1 MRKVNKYNRLSPKTV
16 TLKTFKYISVIFAA
30 LVTLLPMVVV
40 FFGSFKTGKELM
52 TTNPLA
58 LPKDFT
64 NFSNYVK
71 AFVDGNMLRGFAN
84 TAIILVVSLVA
95 TVLTGS
101 MTAYVLSRFK
111 FRGSKLL
118 KNLFLIASLVP
129 GITMQIST
137 FQIVRAM
144 GLYNT
149 RASVILLY
157 AGTDIISIYIFMQF
171 MNGIPKEIDEA
182 AIVDGASFPKIFFG
196 IIMPLL
202 KPAIATVVV
211 IKGVGFYNDFIT
223 PNLYM
228 KKSNLSVISTALY
241 KFKGPY
247 STQWE
252 VILAGCAITM
262 IPTLI
267 IFLLLQKWIYSG
279 LTAGSVKG

>member
-1 MRKVNKYNRLSPKTV
+1 MVGDKKLTPQSISIKT
-16 TLKTFKYISVIFAA
+16 LKYISVLLAA
-30 LVTLLPMVVV
+30 AVTLLPLAVV
-40 FFGSFKTGKELM
+40 FFGAFKTNKELL

-58 LPKDFT
+58 PPENFL

-71 AFVDGNMLRGFAN
+71 AFVDGNMMTGFYN
-84 TAIILVVSLVA
+84 TAIILAISLA
-95 TVLTGS
+95 LTVLTGS

-111 FRGSKLL
+111 FRGSKLIR
-118 KNLFLIASLVP
+118 NLFLVASLIP
-129 GITMQIST
+129 SITMQIST
-137 FQIVRAM
+137 FQIVKSM

-149 RASVILLY
+149 RAGVILLF
-157 AGTDIISIYIFMQF
+157 AGTDIISIYIFLQF
-171 MNGIPKEIDEA
+171 MNSIPKELDEA
-182 AIVDGASFPKIFFG
+182 AIVDGASFPRIFFN

-202 KPAIATVVV
+202 KPAVATVAV

-228 KKSNLSVISTALY
+228 KKTDLAVISTALY

-247 STQWE
+247 STEWE

-267 IFLLLQKWIYSG
+267 IFLLLQKWIYAG

>member
-1 MRKVNKYNRLSPKTV
+1 MVGDKKLTPQSISIKT
-16 TLKTFKYISVIFAA
+16 LKYISVLLAA
-30 LVTLLPMVVV
+30 AVTLLPLAVV
-40 FFGSFKTGKELM
+40 FFGAFKTNKELL

-58 LPKDFT
+58 PPENFL

-71 AFVDGNMLRGFAN
+71 AFVDGNMMTGFYN
-84 TAIILVVSLVA
+84 TAIILFISLVL

-111 FRGSKLL
+111 FRGSKLIR
-118 KNLFLIASLVP
+118 NLFLVASLIP
-129 GITMQIST
+129 SITMQIST
-137 FQIVRAM
+137 FQIVKAM

-149 RASVILLY
+149 RAGVILLF
-157 AGTDIISIYIFMQF
+157 AGTDIISIYIFLQF
-171 MNGIPKEIDEA
+171 MNSIPKELDEA
-182 AIVDGASFPKIFFG
+182 AIVDGASFPRIFFN

-202 KPAIATVVV
+202 KPAVATVAV

-228 KKSNLSVISTALY
+228 KKTDLAVISTALY

-247 STQWE
+247 STEWE

-267 IFLLLQKWIYSG
+267 IFLLLQKWIYAG

>member
-1 MRKVNKYNRLSPKTV
+1 MVGDKKLTPQAV
-16 TLKTFKYISVIFAA
+16 TLKTLKYISVLLAA
-30 LVTLLPMVVV
+30 VITLLPLVVV
-40 FFGSFKTGKELM
+40 FLGSFKTHNELL
-52 TTNPLA
+52 TTNPMT
-58 LPKDFT
+58 LPENFL

-71 AFVDGNMLRGFAN
+71 AFIDGNMITGFYN
-84 TAIILVVSLVA
+84 TAIILVISLVL

-111 FRGSKLL
+111 FRGSEMVR
-118 KNLFLIASLVP
+118 NLFLLASLIP

-137 FQIVRAM
+137 FQIVKAM
-144 GLYNT
+144 GLYNS
-149 RASVILLY
+149 RAGVITLF
-157 AGTDIISIYIFMQF
+157 AGTDIISIYIFLQF
-171 MNGIPKEIDEA
+171 MNSIPKELDEA
-182 AIVDGASFPKIFFG
+182 AIVDGASFSRIFFS

-202 KPAIATVVV
+202 KPAVATVAV

-228 KKSNLSVISTALY
+228 KKTELSVISTALY

-247 STQWE
+247 STEWE
-252 VILAGCAITM
+252 VILAGCAITI

-267 IFLLLQKWIYSG
+267 IFLLLQKWIYAG